1 MIFNQFVKFAS
12 DQYVPRAGK
21 VHQDFQIVLP
31 HIRSPFV
38 QLHHA
43 YTIVNAAFPVV
54 SPVLDTASSMSDSTL
69 SILSGA
75 AVSAKGRG
83 LFVTGVD
90 LYDRY
95 KPAAVQTS
103 EAALQYLSDVPIVAL
118 AVPLVR

>member
-1 MIFNQFVKFAS
+1 MS
-12 DQYVPRAGK
+12 
-21 VHQDFQIVLP
+21 P
-31 HIRSPFV
+31 HICSLSV

-83 LFVTGVD
+83 FFVTGVD

-95 KPAAVQTS
+95 KPAAVQKS